1 MSGRI
6 GTADPADAEA
16 GQRDIL
22 GVVESHAVEGR
33 RWIERRADRLG
44 RPAAFMAQAGAGRSP
59 LDVGR
64 ARLILN
70 ARRRY
75 THPFRNSMEVRRMLR
90 EGDVVTLVIDIAL
103 RAGGDGYRSPAAPP
117 VTPVAIFAGSTGWAR
132 WRLVRETA
140 WLLAPFVLI
149 TAMWGWAMYTGM
161 QLEQASADAQ
171 CAE

>member
-1 MSGRI
+1 MKAFDTISASFATQHRTFAKTRI
-6 GTADPADAEA
+6 KLA
-16 GQRDIL
+16 GL
-22 GVVESHAVEGR
+22 
-33 RWIERRADRLG
+33 
-44 RPAAFMAQAGAGRSP
+44 
-59 LDVGR
+59 
-64 ARLILN
+64 
-70 ARRRY
+70 
-75 THPFRNSMEVRRMLR
+75 
-90 EGDVVTLVIDIAL
+90 IDIQARNDAC